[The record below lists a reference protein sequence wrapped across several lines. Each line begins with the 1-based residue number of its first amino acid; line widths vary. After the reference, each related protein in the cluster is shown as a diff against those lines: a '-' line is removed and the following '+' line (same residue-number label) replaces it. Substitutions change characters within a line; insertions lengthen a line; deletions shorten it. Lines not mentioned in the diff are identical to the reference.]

1 MINVLF
7 GRRSNLSVT
16 LSTVLGQCVLISS
29 NSIESELNQ
38 INFNNYGKVNFI
50 LNQFH
55 PSNKLFNLT
64 SPEDYIKNSITSTS
78 IILEYIKL
86 NRININKLIYTSS
99 SSVYGNNKLCTE
111 GDPETPI
118 NIHSSLK
125 LANEKLV
132 EYFCKDNMIDY
143 TIARIFN
150 MYGNDNFSVISK
162 IIHAVKDE
170 SVLKLINNGSSVRD
184 YIHIDDVVNLYVKLI
199 NKKNIPLINIASS
212 KGQTVANLIKLLA
225 SSGIIVK
232 QKNINK
238 SEIQYCIGNNS
249 KLIELTGKESFIK
262 VEDFLFDKLN

>member
-16 LSTVLGQCVLISS
+16 LSAALGQCVLISS

-55 PSNKLFNLT
+55 PSNKLFNID
-64 SPEDYIKNSITSTS
+64 SPEDYIKNAITSTA
-78 IILEYIKL
+78 IVLEYIKI
-86 NRININKLIYTSS
+86 NQVNINKLIYTSS
-99 SSVYGNNKLCTE
+99 SSVYGDNKLCTE

-132 EYFCKDNMIDY
+132 ENFCKDNMIDF

-150 MYGNDNFSVISK
+150 MYGGNDNFSIISK
-162 IIHAVKDE
+162 IIHAAKVK
-170 SVLKLINNGSSVRD
+170 SAIKLINNGNSVRD
-184 YIHIDDVVNLYVKLI
+184 YIHIDDVVLAYMKILQ
-199 NKKNIPLINIASS
+199 KKNIPLINIASS
-212 KGQTVANLIKLLA
+212 EGQSVKALLKYLA
-225 SSGIIVK
+225 SKDISIK
-232 QKNINK
+232 HQNINK
-238 SEIQYCIGNNS
+238 SEIHYSVGNNS
-249 KLIELTGKESFIK
+249 KLIEIIGNQNFIQVK
-262 VEDFLFDKLN
+262 DFLF